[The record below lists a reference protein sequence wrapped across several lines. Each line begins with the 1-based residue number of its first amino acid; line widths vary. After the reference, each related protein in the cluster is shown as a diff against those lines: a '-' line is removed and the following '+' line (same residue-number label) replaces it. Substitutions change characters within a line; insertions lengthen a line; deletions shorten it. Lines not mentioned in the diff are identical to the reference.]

1 MAINSKDI
9 EFLYEVGTLRNL
21 ERSWKQTLSISVA
34 NDLEHTIRVI
44 YLALLIARGEGVKNE
59 EKIMKM
65 ALVHDVAET
74 RTNDSNYV
82 HKVYVETDEKLA
94 NKHIFEGTSF
104 KDLNDEI
111 LREYEERKSIESKI
125 VKDADNLDIDI
136 ELKELE
142 ERGSLLPKKWV
153 GFRRRVRNEKLYTK
167 TAKKIWDLIAK
178 SDPASWHMKANK
190 WVKSPKAGL

>member
-1 MAINSKDI
+1 VFGSPNVELGDSDCVRGDAEACYAPFHAPGG
-9 EFLYEVGTLRNL
+9 EFGVNRRGLTTHRYGETGCP
-21 ERSWKQTLSISVA
+21 
-34 NDLEHTIRVI
+34 
-44 YLALLIARGEGVKNE
+44 ARLDDVLDRTHNCVV
-59 EKIMKM
+59 
-65 ALVHDVAET
+65 ALVKDAGDLLEVA
-74 RTNDSNYV
+74 
-82 HKVYVETDEKLA
+82 A
-94 NKHIFEGTSF
+94 NAQNELGEIIGADGNPIDP
-104 KDLNDEI
+104 DLNDEI

>member
-1 MAINSKDI
+1 MVVNSKDI

-21 ERSWKQTLSISVA
+21 ERSWKQTLGISVA

-65 ALVHDVAET
+65 ALVHDISES
-74 RTNDSNYV
+74 RTNDFNYV
-82 HKVYVETDEKLA
+82 HKVYVKADEKLA
-94 NKHIFEGTSF
+94 SKHIFEGTTL
-104 KDLNDEI
+104 KDFNEEI
-111 LREYEERKSIESKI
+111 LHEYEERKSIEAKI

-136 ELKELE
+136 EMKELE
-142 ERGSLLPKKWV
+142 EKGSLLPKKWI
-153 GFRRRVRNEKLYTK
+153 GFRKKVRNEKLYTK
-167 TAKKIWDLIAK
+167 TAKRIWDLIAK

-190 WVKSPKAGL
+190 WVKIPKAGL

>member
-1 MAINSKDI
+1 MTVNKKDI

-21 ERSWKQTLSISVA
+21 ERSWKQTLGVSVA

-82 HKVYVETDEKLA
+82 HKVYVEANEKLA
-94 NKHIFEGTSF
+94 KQHIFGGTSL
-104 KDLNDEI
+104 KDLNEEI
-111 LREYEERKSIESKI
+111 LHEYDERRTIESKI
-125 VKDADNLDIDI
+125 VKDADNLDVDI
-136 ELKELE
+136 EMKELE
-142 ERGSLLPKKWV
+142 ERGHLLPKKWA
-153 GFRRRVRNEKLYTK
+153 GFRKKVRNEKLYTK

-178 SDPASWHMKANK
+178 SDPASWHLKANK
-190 WVKSPKAGL
+190 WVNMPKAGL